1 MDNLPFSLNLKKK
14 KNFDAETQ
22 NLQMFLRET
31 CREHSAYNISNSLGL
46 PNDDDAFH
54 TLQIH
59 TSVDLTVLF
68 YTHLV
73 DTILLGGFV
82 CFFYPC
88 LMCVVD

>member
-1 MDNLPFSLNLKKK
+1 
-14 KNFDAETQ
+14 
-22 NLQMFLRET
+22 MFLRET

-82 CFFYPC
+82 FFFYPC